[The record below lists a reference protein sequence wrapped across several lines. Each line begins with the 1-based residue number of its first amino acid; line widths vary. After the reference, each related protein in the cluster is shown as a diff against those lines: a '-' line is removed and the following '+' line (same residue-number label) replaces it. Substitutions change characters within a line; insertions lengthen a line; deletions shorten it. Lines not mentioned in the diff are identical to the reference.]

1 MSKATAS
8 GYSRF
13 GKFPAPCFSAAQT
26 GRESVRIG
34 HSQRSVS
41 SLSLAHC
48 ALRTPNAVKFI
59 THSFIAG
66 LQRKPPMR
74 KCER

>member
-1 MSKATAS
+1 MAKATIS

-13 GKFPAPCFSAAQT
+13 GKFPAPCVSAAET

-41 SLSLAHC
+41 SLSLAHR

-74 KCER
+74 KCVR